1 MQKSAIAVS
10 ALMFGAP
17 FLLLAHRYE
26 ALPAEI
32 PVLRNPLLHA
42 MIFAPKSAFTVFRVP
57 LMNLSHGLMAGVMVS
72 RSEDF
77 KDAERRAGYS
87 ALFSTLLFT
96 AALKS
101 NFEALEISRV
111 ASSHGWI
118 TAGTVGCVVVGV
130 LLAFVRGRR
139 TRLPWTELRLR
150 TGDKI
155 ALTALFGL
163 YLVIVT
169 ASFLIGRPA

>member
-1 MQKSAIAVS
+1 
-10 ALMFGAP
+10 MFGAP
-17 FLLLAHRYE
+17 FLLLAYRYG
-26 ALPAEI
+26 ALPAEM
-32 PVLRNPLLHA
+32 PVFRNPLLHA
-42 MIFAPKSAFTVFRVP
+42 MIFAPKSVFTVFRVP

-72 RSEDF
+72 RSGDF

-87 ALFSTLLFT
+87 ALFSTLLFA

-111 ASSHGWI
+111 ASSFGGWV

-139 TRLPWTELRLR
+139 TRLPWPELRLR

-169 ASFLIGRPA
+169 ASFFIGRPA